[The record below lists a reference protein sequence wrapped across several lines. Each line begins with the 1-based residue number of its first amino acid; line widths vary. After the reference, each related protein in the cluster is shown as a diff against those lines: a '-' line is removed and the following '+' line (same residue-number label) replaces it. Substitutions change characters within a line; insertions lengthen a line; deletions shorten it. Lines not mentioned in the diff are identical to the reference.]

1 MRCLLCE
8 NLSFSHICKNCQ
20 ELFLTPQIYKRKIY
34 QNIEVIS
41 FYKYQDIKDLLHTKH
56 TDLGYYIYNILAN
69 ITMKKFAKE
78 FIYDEPIASIAID
91 DHTRNGYSHTAI
103 LNQALK
109 STYIKP
115 QHSKLRA
122 KSEVSYA
129 GKSREFRMLNPR
141 KFTLKNFKQKNTIL
155 VDDLITTGLTPTQA
169 ITTMQKEEKE
179 VLFCLTLADAR
190 G

>member
-1 MRCLLCE
+1 
-8 NLSFSHICKNCQ
+8 
-20 ELFLTPQIYKRKIY
+20 
-34 QNIEVIS
+34 
-41 FYKYQDIKDLLHTKH
+41 
-56 TDLGYYIYNILAN
+56 
-69 ITMKKFAKE
+69 MKKFAKE

-91 DHTRNGYSHTAI
+91 DHTRDGYSHTAI

-109 STYIKP
+109 STHISP

-122 KSEVSYA
+122 KSKVSYA
-129 GKSREFRMLNPR
+129 GKTKEFRILNPR

-155 VDDLITTGLTPTQA
+155 VDDLITTGLTLTQA
-169 ITTMQKEEKE
+169 ITTMQREKKE